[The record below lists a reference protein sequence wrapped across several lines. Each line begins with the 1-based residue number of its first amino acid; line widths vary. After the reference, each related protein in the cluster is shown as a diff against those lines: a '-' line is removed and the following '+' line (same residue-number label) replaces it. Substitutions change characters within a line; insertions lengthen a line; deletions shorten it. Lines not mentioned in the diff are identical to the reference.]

1 MKSKALRLV
10 LTLSA
15 AVCTFLA
22 LTTSASACAVGFYQP
37 EEPKSLREE

>member
-1 MKSKALRLV
+1 LKSRALRLI

-15 AVCTFLA
+15 AICTFLA

-37 EEPKSLREE
+37 EEPKCLNEE